1 VRRWLCLVAAASLA
15 AAAAP
20 AARAET
26 GPRLAETAG
35 ARFPDRAY
43 SLVLPEDR
51 TLSADQVRLS
61 ENGRRVTGVR
71 VTSATSGG
79 AQRFGVV
86 LAIDVSASMRG
97 APLAAAV
104 KAARTFARRRAPDQ
118 PVALVTFAGATT
130 VLVPFTTDGAAIEE
144 ALSRVATGRG
154 NTHIYDA
161 AGDSV
166 RLLRDAHIRS
176 GAIVLLSD
184 GDDHGSQEDLK
195 SASAL
200 ARDAGAR
207 IFTIG
212 LQGKN
217 SDFGTLNLLAANTA
231 GEFSAADSFDALSR
245 VYATL
250 GARLAHQYL
259 VQYRSNA
266 GPGEH
271 VAVRLRVNGI
281 PGVAG
286 TSYGTPAAPRTVDAP
301 FQAAPLDRLVQSR
314 LFALLIGLLLAGVIT
329 TAIWHLLRGPK
340 STVGERMAAYVGPAD
355 AVELT
360 QTPGA
365 SASGLLRTAEKTLV
379 GQGWWSGFEERLDIA
394 GLEIEPVR
402 LVTWVGLGTFA
413 LFCLLFVI
421 GGPVFSLLAWL
432 APLATWKV
440 VQRKVDRQRKLFAEQ
455 LPDNLQIIAS
465 AMRAGHS
472 FAGALSVVVDDAAEP
487 TRGELRRVIADERLG
502 VPLDE
507 ALGTV
512 VRRMESRDL
521 DQVALVASL
530 QRETGGNTAEVLDR
544 VTETVRER
552 LALRRS
558 VETLT
563 AQGRLSRWVLTA
575 LPIVLLV
582 AMSLIN
588 PSYPAPLFHTTPG
601 HVALVLAAVMLVS
614 GSLVIGRI
622 VNIKV

>member
-1 VRRWLCLVAAASLA
+1 VRRWLCALA
-15 AAAAP
+15 AAAMAAAVTP
-20 AARAET
+20 AADAAT

-51 TLSADQVRLS
+51 SLSADQIRLT
-61 ENGRRVTGVR
+61 ENGRPVTGVR
-71 VTSATSGG
+71 VTSAASGG

-86 LAIDVSASMRG
+86 LAIDGSASMRG

-104 KAARTFARRRAPDQ
+104 KAARTFVRHRAPDQ
-118 PVALVTFAGATT
+118 PVAILTFAGATN
-130 VLVPFTTDGAAIEE
+130 VLAPFTTDTAAIDA
-144 ALSRVATGRG
+144 ALSRIAVQGG
-154 NTHIYDA
+154 GTHIYDA
-161 AGDSV
+161 AIDAA
-166 RLLRDAHIRS
+166 RLLRDAHIHS

-184 GDDHGSQEDLK
+184 GGDHGSTRDLK
-195 SASAL
+195 SASAA
-200 ARDAGAR
+200 ARGAGAR

-212 LQGKN
+212 LKGRH

-266 GPGEH
+266 GPGER
-271 VAVRLRVNGI
+271 VEVRLRVDGL
-281 PGVAG
+281 PGSAG
-286 TSYGTPAAPRTVDAP
+286 TSYGTPAAPRTTVAP
-301 FQAAPLDRLVQSR
+301 FRKSPLDRLVQSQ
-314 LFALLIGLLLAGVIT
+314 LFATLLGLLIAAVIT
-329 TAIWHLLRGPK
+329 TATWHLLRGPK
-340 STVGERMAAYVGPAD
+340 STLGERMAQYVGPAD
-355 AVELT
+355 SVELT
-360 QTPGA
+360 HAPTTSA
-365 SASGLLRTAEKTLV
+365 SALLRTAERTLV
-379 GQGWWSGFEERLDIA
+379 RRGWWSTLEERLDIA
-394 GLEIEPVR
+394 RLEIEPVR

-413 LFCLLFVI
+413 LFSLLFVL
-421 GGPVFSLLAWL
+421 GGPIIALLAWI
-432 APLATWKV
+432 APLATWQV
-440 VQRKVDRQRKLFAEQ
+440 VQRKVTRQRTLFAEQ

-472 FAGALSVVVDDAAEP
+472 FAGALSVVVDDASEP
-487 TRGELRRVIADERLG
+487 TRTELRRVIADERLG
-502 VPLDE
+502 VPLDT

-521 DQVALVASL
+521 EQVALVASL

-552 LALRRS
+552 LQLRRS

-563 AQGRLSRWVLTA
+563 AQGRLSRWVLTS
-575 LPIVLLV
+575 LPVVLLI
-582 AMSLIN
+582 AMSLLN
-588 PSYPAPLFHTTPG
+588 PGYAAPLFNTTPG
-601 HVALVLAAVMLVS
+601 RVAMVTAIVMLIT
-614 GSLVIGRI
+614 GSLIIKRI